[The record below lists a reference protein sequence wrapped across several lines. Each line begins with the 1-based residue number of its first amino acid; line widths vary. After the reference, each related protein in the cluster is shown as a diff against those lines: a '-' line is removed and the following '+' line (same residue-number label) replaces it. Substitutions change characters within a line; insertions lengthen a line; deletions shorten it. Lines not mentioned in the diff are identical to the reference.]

1 MCGRYVLAG
10 DADDYVE
17 FFDVDR
23 VATESLEPNYNVA
36 PTDPVY
42 AIAEWDSERLLGSM
56 RWGFIPHWAK
66 DRKGMQINARS
77 ETVATKPMFRDSF
90 RRKRCLIPANG
101 FYEWEPKEKGRT
113 PHFVYRADGYP
124 MGFAGL
130 WSTWKDPDTGEFI
143 RTTTIITAEA
153 KGVIKGIHERTP
165 LVLDPS
171 VWDAWLDRDLTDPE
185 EIEHLLQPIDDDLIA
200 EHAVDSDVNSVRN
213 NRPDL
218 TAPAKVQRLL

>member
-42 AIAEWDSERLLGSM
+42 AIAEWDSERLLGTM
-56 RWGFIPHWAK
+56 RWGFVPHWAK

-101 FYEWEPKEKGRT
+101 FYEWEPKDRGRT

-143 RTTTIITAEA
+143 RTTIITAEA

-185 EIEHLLQPIDDDLIA
+185 EIEHLLQPIDYELIS
-200 EHAVDSDVNSVRN
+200 EHAVDSDVNSVKN

-218 TAPAKVQRLL
+218 TSPAKAQRLL

>member
-10 DADDYVE
+10 DPDDYVE

-23 VATESLEPNYNVA
+23 VTTESLEPNYNVA

-42 AIAEWDSERLLGSM
+42 AVAEWESERLLGTM
-56 RWGFIPHWAK
+56 RWGFLPHWAK
-66 DRKGMQINARS
+66 DRKGIQINARS
-77 ETVATKPMFRDSF
+77 ETVATKAMFRDSF

-101 FYEWEPKEKGRT
+101 FYEWEPKDRGRT

-130 WSTWKDPDTGEFI
+130 WSTWKDPESGEFI
-143 RTTTIITAEA
+143 RTTAIITTEAE
-153 KGVIKGIHERTP
+153 GVIEGIHERTP

-171 VWDAWLDRDLTDPE
+171 VWDAWLDRDLTDPDAVE
-185 EIEHLLQPIDDDLIA
+185 ALLQPIDFELIA
-200 EHAVDSDVNSVRN
+200 EHAVDSEVNSVRN
-213 NRPDL
+213 NHRGL
-218 TAPAKVQRLL
+218 TSPASTQRLL

>member
-1 MCGRYVLAG
+1 
-10 DADDYVE
+10 
-17 FFDVDR
+17 
-23 VATESLEPNYNVA
+23 
-36 PTDPVY
+36 VY
-42 AIAEWDSERLLGSM
+42 AVAEWDSERLLGTM
-56 RWGFIPHWAK
+56 QWGFIPHWAK
-66 DRKGMQINARS
+66 DRKGMQINARA
-77 ETVATKPMFRDSF
+77 ETVASKPMFRDSF

-101 FYEWEPKEKGRT
+101 FYEWEPKDRGRT

-130 WSTWKDPDTGEFI
+130 WSTWKDPETGEFI
-143 RTTTIITAEA
+143 RTTTIITTDA
-153 KGVIKGIHERTP
+153 KGVIAGIHERTP

-171 VWDAWLDRDLTDPE
+171 VWDAWLARDLTDPE
-185 EIEHLLQPIDDDLIA
+185 AIEHLLQPIDDEIIA